1 MRPLEGVTVLDLTRV
16 VAGPYATMIMAD
28 LGARVIKIENPRDPD
43 YTRDFEPYL
52 IDDDKRQS
60 AFFAQY
66 NRNKEAI
73 TLNLKEEKAKEIF
86 RELAKKADIVV
97 ENYRA
102 GVMDKLGVGYE
113 DLRRYNPKLVYTAI
127 SGFGQKG
134 PYSSWPAYDNSGQAL
149 SGLWSLNGMPGEP
162 TRIGTIIGD
171 LAATFFGTIG
181 TLAAYI
187 HAQKTGKV
195 IFCFAAS
202 IVGMIAYVFLHEGI
216 HGIFIRLL
224 TGTSASFGLDIKHGM
239 AHASS
244 SWYFRKWPY
253 IIIAL
258 SCLLY
263 TSRCV

>member
-16 VAGPYATMIMAD
+16 VAGPFATMIMAD

-162 TRIGTIIGD
+162 SQNRHYNRRSGSYFLWDYRNFGRIYSCAEDRQGTAGRCS
-171 LAATFFGTIG
+171 AAGFFSGSDRKRRIQLYCG
-181 TLAAYI
+181 KSGSAA
-187 HAQKTGKV
+187 AGQ
-195 IFCFAAS
+195 
-202 IVGMIAYVFLHEGI
+202 
-216 HGIFIRLL
+216 R
-224 TGTSASFGLDIKHGM
+224 
-239 AHASS
+239 SS
-244 SWYFRKWPY
+244 SLQALRKIQGQRRICVFRR
-253 IIIAL
+253 
-258 SCLLY
+258 LY
-263 TSRCV
+263 RQILEDYL

>member
-102 GVMDKLGVGYE
+102 EVMDKLGVGYE

-149 SGLWSLNGMPGEP
+149 SGLWSLNGMPG
-162 TRIGTIIGD
+162 
-171 LAATFFGTIG
+171 
-181 TLAAYI
+181 
-187 HAQKTGKV
+187 
-195 IFCFAAS
+195 
-202 IVGMIAYVFLHEGI
+202 
-216 HGIFIRLL
+216 
-224 TGTSASFGLDIKHGM
+224 
-239 AHASS
+239 
-244 SWYFRKWPY
+244 
-253 IIIAL
+253 
-258 SCLLY
+258 
-263 TSRCV
+263 

>member
-149 SGLWSLNGMPGEP
+149 SGLWSLN
-162 TRIGTIIGD
+162 
-171 LAATFFGTIG
+171 
-181 TLAAYI
+181 
-187 HAQKTGKV
+187 
-195 IFCFAAS
+195 
-202 IVGMIAYVFLHEGI
+202 
-216 HGIFIRLL
+216 
-224 TGTSASFGLDIKHGM
+224 M
-239 AHASS
+239 AC
-244 SWYFRKWPY
+244 RENLPE
-253 IIIAL
+253 
-258 SCLLY
+258 
-263 TSRCV
+263 

>member
-102 GVMDKLGVGYE
+102 GVMDKLGVGY
-113 DLRRYNPKLVYTAI
+113 
-127 SGFGQKG
+127 
-134 PYSSWPAYDNSGQAL
+134 
-149 SGLWSLNGMPGEP
+149 
-162 TRIGTIIGD
+162 
-171 LAATFFGTIG
+171 
-181 TLAAYI
+181 
-187 HAQKTGKV
+187 
-195 IFCFAAS
+195 
-202 IVGMIAYVFLHEGI
+202 
-216 HGIFIRLL
+216 
-224 TGTSASFGLDIKHGM
+224 
-239 AHASS
+239 
-244 SWYFRKWPY
+244 
-253 IIIAL
+253 
-258 SCLLY
+258 
-263 TSRCV
+263 